1 MKEVAVV
8 LYHGYY
14 DYYGYGEGVI
24 AQSISDWQE
33 VSDEDYAL
41 LKMFVHK
48 MNKNETSYVLIE
60 RYPDVNGLIAD
71 HLEACRE
78 LKVRDDEAKARAAM
92 TKQQKAEAKLA
103 KEKEKAFE
111 LARKHGLL

>member
-1 MKEVAVV
+1 MKEVAVI

-14 DYYGYGEGVI
+14 DDYGYGDGII

-48 MNKNETSYVLIE
+48 MNKNDISYVLLE
-60 RYPDVNGLIAD
+60 KYPDVNGLIAD
-71 HLEACRE
+71 HLEACRA
-78 LKVRDDEAKARAAM
+78 LKAKDDEARARAAM

-103 KEKEKAFE
+103 KEREKAIE
-111 LARKHGLL
+111 LARKYGLL

>member
-1 MKEVAVV
+1 MVNK
-8 LYHGYY
+8 
-14 DYYGYGEGVI
+14 
-24 AQSISDWQE
+24 ISDWQE

-60 RYPDVNGLIAD
+60 KHPDVNGLIAD

-78 LKVRDDEAKARAAM
+78 LKAKDDEAKARAAM

-103 KEKEKAFE
+103 KEREKAYE